1 MSYVI
6 LPYVLLFVLGM
17 YCWARGFLV
26 GGRRGV
32 VAVIDM
38 VFGTFG
44 LFCASYGLAVVLLLV
59 QSDIPLVCDGVIP

>member
-1 MSYVI
+1 
-6 LPYVLLFVLGM
+6 
-17 YCWARGFLV
+17 
-26 GGRRGV
+26 